1 MHDYFYGDNMKI
13 DPKTQQRF
21 YNILKSVIIP
31 RPIAFISS
39 KSNLGEVNLAPFS
52 FFNGVCYDP
61 PTISVSIARFA
72 GDKEKDSILNIEET
86 GEFVVNMVSQN
97 LAEAMNATALEYPSN
112 VNEFVVA
119 GLTEAACELVE
130 VPRVLESPVSL
141 ECRLKQVID
150 INKGSRKECAL
161 VIAEVV
167 YCHIDD
173 ELYDGR
179 YVDMQ
184 GLDLIGR
191 LGGHSYCHI
200 DSVFDMKLGTLNI
213 EKK

>member
-1 MHDYFYGDNMKI
+1 MKI

-39 KSNLGEVNLAPFS
+39 KSSSGEVNLAPFS

-72 GDKEKDSILNIEET
+72 GDKEKDSLANIEET
-86 GEFVVNMVSQN
+86 GEFVVNMVSRD
-97 LAEAMNATALEYPSN
+97 LAQAMNATALEYPNN

-119 GLTEAACELVE
+119 GLTEAPSELVKP
-130 VPRVLESPVSL
+130 PRVFESPVSL
-141 ECRLKQVID
+141 ECRLKQVVD
-150 INKGSRKECAL
+150 INKGSPKECGL
-161 VIAEVV
+161 VIAEVI

-173 ELYDGR
+173 DLFDGR
-179 YVDMQ
+179 YVDMK

-200 DSVFDMKLGTLNI
+200 DSLFDMKLGTVDVD
-213 EKK
+213 KK